1 VTISQNSK
9 RFSITLPTD
18 LYKELEIKAKN
29 EQRTISN
36 MIAVILKKEFDIK
49 PG

>member
-1 VTISQNSK
+1 MAISQNSK
-9 RFSITLPTD
+9 RFSITLPID

-36 MIAVILKKEFDIK
+36 MIAVILKKEFNK
-49 PG
+49 